1 MAVVNPDRYINEIA
15 RRMPELTGRDEIEE
29 ALDRLEY
36 IYEVVPPEMQEN
48 VETLIRMLR
57 DKLKDVL

>member
-57 DKLKDVL
+57 DKLKDVF